1 MIHDK
6 DLDVVL
12 PVKDQQNSFIVLFTV
27 RDGKLSGR
35 ETFQIQTDE
44 NDNRDEMVAEFIKQY
59 YSQWAVVPPEI
70 LVESTPPDIEL
81 LEEFLSREG
90 RKVRIFV
97 PQKGEKKALLN
108 LAQSDCIEMVK
119 TLSEKAKSN
128 QEKQTAILS
137 LIHI

>member
-44 NDNRDEMVAEFIKQY
+44 K
-59 YSQWAVVPPEI
+59 
-70 LVESTPPDIEL
+70 
-81 LEEFLSREG
+81 
-90 RKVRIFV
+90 
-97 PQKGEKKALLN
+97 
-108 LAQSDCIEMVK
+108 
-119 TLSEKAKSN
+119 
-128 QEKQTAILS
+128 
-137 LIHI
+137 